1 MTNPTIPFGYKRVT
15 GQLQKGDGIW
25 NGTRF
30 AKAKKAYPNTE
41 YVEIF
46 AIRKCVV
53 EQPVLP
59 GTEEASAAVTPQDVA
74 NLFAADAKRMCEQAN
89 AAMDAGVSDLLEGM
103 AEPVPEMEIE

>member
-1 MTNPTIPFGYKRVT
+1 MDANPTIPFGYHRVT

-30 AKAKKAYPNTE
+30 AKVKKMYPNTE

-53 EQPVLP
+53 EQAELP
-59 GTEEASAAVTPQDVA
+59 GIMGELMPQ
-74 NLFAADAKRMCEQAN
+74 
-89 AAMDAGVSDLLEGM
+89 
-103 AEPVPEMEIE
+103 MEVE